1 MVIAQ
6 QLPQTSRRRHDGH
19 LDRGAA
25 AVEMALVLPLLLLV
39 LFGLIDSGRAF
50 NAQMQLT
57 QAAREA
63 VRVKALGGTN
73 VDAQA
78 RVDAATG
85 GLASSPLAPFPKPR
99 ASFPVVDCAAGDI
112 TSNAKVTVSYSFAFK
127 TPLGPIARFFPGA
140 STLPGI
146 GDVKTLSADGV
157 MRCSG

>member
-1 MVIAQ
+1 MIAQ
-6 QLPQTSRRRHDGH
+6 QLRRTSRRRHKSH

-39 LFGLIDSGRAF
+39 LFGLIDFGRAF

-85 GLASSPLAPFPKPR
+85 GLVSPTSAPFSKPT
-99 ASFPVVDCAAGDI
+99 ASFPFANCAAGDI
-112 TSNAKVTVSYSFAFK
+112 TSNAKVTVSYSFQFI
-127 TPLGPIARFFPGA
+127 TPLGPIARFFGA
-140 STLPGI
+140 STLPGV
-146 GDVKTLSADGV
+146 GDLKTLSADGV

>member
-1 MVIAQ
+1 M
-6 QLPQTSRRRHDGH
+6 SRNKHEGH
-19 LDRGAA
+19 RDCGAA

-39 LFGLIDSGRAF
+39 LFGLIDFGRAF

-73 VDAQA
+73 QNAQD

-85 GLASSPLAPFPKPR
+85 GLAPTSAPFPKPT
-99 ASFPVVDCAAGDI
+99 ASFPVADCAAGDI
-112 TSNAKVTVSYSFAFK
+112 TSNAKVTVSYSFEFI
-127 TPLGPIARFFPGA
+127 TPLGPIARFFGA
-140 STLPGI
+140 SPLPGV
-146 GDVKTLSADGV
+146 GDLKTLSADGV